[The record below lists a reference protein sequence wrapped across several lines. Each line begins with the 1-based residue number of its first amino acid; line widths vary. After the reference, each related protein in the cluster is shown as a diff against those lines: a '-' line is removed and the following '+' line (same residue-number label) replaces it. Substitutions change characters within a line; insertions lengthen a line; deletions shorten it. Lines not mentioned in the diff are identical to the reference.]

1 MSTDELKSD
10 EIKHLAEFYRKYD
23 KEELLAH
30 VAELEAER
38 LELRKTLG
46 WAYDLDEYKDN
57 PEVQKCTTNSI
68 KLNRS
73 NEMETK
79 NRNQISEIRSGS
91 TAPMGAIEVGE
102 VTTAMSG
109 LVSVVSKLQD
119 SIARLEVILQP
130 VLPQDY
136 FECDVSGAV
145 DGSSG
150 YSCPLAFS
158 IENEIRRLSDL
169 EHRLYILLINIKL

>member
-1 MSTDELKSD
+1 MRFANCPKCGSSD
-10 EIKHLAEFYRKYD
+10 VTTAGVC
-23 KEELLAH
+23 ANC
-30 VAELEAER
+30 
-38 LELRKTLG
+38 G
-46 WAYDLDEYKDN
+46 WIRFPQAMGADEYKNN

-79 NRNQISEIRSGS
+79 NRNQLSEIRSGS
-91 TAPMGAIEVGE
+91 TAPMGATEVGE

-119 SIARLEVILQP
+119 SIAKLEVILQP

-136 FECDVSGAV
+136 FEYNVPSEVG
-145 DGSSG
+145 GSSD

-158 IENEIRRLSDL
+158 IENEFRRLSDL
-169 EHRLYILLINIKL
+169 EHRLYLLLINIKL

>member
-1 MSTDELKSD
+1 MTTDELKSD

-46 WAYDLDEYKDN
+46 WAYDLDEYKNN

-79 NRNQISEIRSGS
+79 NRNQLSEIRSGS
-91 TAPMGAIEVGE
+91 TAPMGATEVGE

-119 SIARLEVILQP
+119 SIAKLEVILQP
-130 VLPQDY
+130 VLHQDY
-136 FECDVSGAV
+136 FEYDAPGEVG
-145 DGSSG
+145 GSSD

-169 EHRLYILLINIKL
+169 ESRLYILLINIKL

>member
-1 MSTDELKSD
+1 MRFANCPKCGSSD
-10 EIKHLAEFYRKYD
+10 VTTAGVC
-23 KEELLAH
+23 ANC
-30 VAELEAER
+30 
-38 LELRKTLG
+38 G
-46 WAYDLDEYKDN
+46 WIRFPQAMGADEYKNN

-79 NRNQISEIRSGS
+79 NRNQLSEIRSGS
-91 TAPMGAIEVGE
+91 TAPMGATEVGE

-109 LVSVVSKLQD
+109 LVSVVSELQD
-119 SIARLEVILQP
+119 SIAKLEVILQP

-136 FECDVSGAV
+136 FEYDVPGEV
-145 DGSSG
+145 GGSSD

-158 IENEIRRLSDL
+158 IENEFRRLSDL
-169 EHRLYILLINIKL
+169 EHRLYLLLINIKL